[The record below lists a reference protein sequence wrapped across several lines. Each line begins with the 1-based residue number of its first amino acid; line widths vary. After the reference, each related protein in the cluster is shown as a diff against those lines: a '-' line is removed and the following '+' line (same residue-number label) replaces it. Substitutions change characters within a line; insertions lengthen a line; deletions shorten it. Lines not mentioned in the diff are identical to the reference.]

1 MSSTVP
7 HTGHDKDKLLVSIQ
21 GRHDQVY
28 PSEEPPIT
36 SSPVSHR
43 SYSDVSITD
52 GHFTLGSLK
61 EIVLSNGEANM
72 ESWRQ
77 RGQDGQWSYGW
88 ANGVLF
94 EGEIDKGLESGK
106 GKFTWPSGATYE
118 GSFQNGC
125 LHGGGTYTAADGSSY
140 SGNWIMNIKH
150 GFGEQYYGNGD
161 SYKGIWSQGNRDGY
175 GTYTWAN
182 GNIYTGDWKNGA
194 MCGKGKL
201 TWSNGDSFDGH
212 WADGKEHGHGIY
224 TWVDTGCYVGT
235 WSKGLK
241 DGKGTFYP
249 PGTKLPLHI
258 ALFRGSSISS
268 DGSEVRGGRRHSFTV
283 WRSTSIDT
291 TKVASHFRQPSQ
303 LAAPS
308 GSNASFLRKAESLPT
323 KAVAL
328 DRKRSLEVAM
338 EKYLGL
344 DISFVAGE
352 TILEDNESSFE
363 RTVVLPIV
371 EREYAQGVLINEI
384 VKEPLLSKGA
394 RRKQRQQAKEIKR
407 AGETII
413 KGHRSYDLMLDLQLG
428 IRYSVG
434 KFYQSNRELEH
445 SDFGHRARI
454 WMRFPSEGS
463 QLTPCHRS
471 VDFRWKDYCPY
482 VFRTLREMFKI
493 DAADYMMS
501 ICGNDALR
509 ELSSPGKSGSIF
521 FLSHDDRFLIKTLRR
536 PELKVLLKM
545 LPSYYNH
552 VCKYENTLITKFFG
566 LHRIKLAGG
575 HKVRFVVMGNVFCTE
590 LRIHR
595 RFDLKGSSLGR
606 STNKIQID
614 ETTTLKD
621 LDLDF
626 TFHLEPSWR
635 ESLLKALNK
644 ITVKNKFPI
653 PRIDDVLDGLQ
664 GASFFSRIDL
674 KSGFHQIRV
683 NSAGMPKTAFRTT
696 FGLYEFL
703 VMPFGLTNA
712 PATFNRMMDI
722 IFRPLRH
729 CVGTF
734 FEDMIVFSKS
744 EAEHMEHLRA
754 VFEILRKER
763 LVVNGKKKIAAP
775 LHDLTCKGVVFR
787 FGERQQ
793 QAFKLLKEKL
803 TIEPVLILPD
813 LRKSYQIYEKK
824 LLAVIHALESWKH
837 YLLGADFTVQIDRQ
851 SLRYFLTQAKLSAEK
866 HLSWANLLSMFHFQ
880 LVHGAGKKNVVAD
893 ALSRR
898 PHVAAVSI
906 AYQHELQIED
916 DCYFLQ
922 CQQIMDYSL
931 LLGLHFRAP
940 QYTRMNSKDDDNGG
954 SSLIPIDDGPY
965 PESLVLVAHEPSDST
980 QGIHIRGSS
989 LRAAIAGDE
998 QVDLLAGTARLRI
1011 QLGVNMPARADRR
1024 PLLPNDDQSLN
1035 DETSSETYDVVLCL
1049 GIIDILQEYNT
1060 AKRLEHAYK
1069 SLQFDSVSISAVDPS
1084 LYSQRF
1090 QDFLKKVFPENLL

>member
-28 PSEEPPIT
+28 PSEEPPLT
-36 SSPVSHR
+36 SSPVSHPVP
-43 SYSDVSITD
+43 SDVGHTD
-52 GHFTLGSLK
+52 NHSNPGPLR
-61 EIVLSNGEANM
+61 EIVSPNGETNM

-77 RGQDGQWSYGW
+77 RGQDGHWSYGW
-88 ANGVLF
+88 ANGVQF

-125 LHGGGTYTAADGSSY
+125 LHGLGTYTAADGSSY
-140 SGNWIMNIKH
+140 TGNWIMNVKH
-150 GFGEQYYGNGD
+150 GFGEQHYGNCD
-161 SYKGIWSQGNRDGY
+161 SYKGTWSQGNRDGY

-182 GNIYTGDWKNGA
+182 GNIYTGDWKTGA
-194 MCGKGKL
+194 MSGKGKL
-201 TWSNGDSFDGH
+201 TWSNGDSFEGH

-258 ALFRGSSISS
+258 TLLRGSSMNS
-268 DGSEVRGGRRHSFTV
+268 DGSEAPGSRRHSFAV
-283 WRSTSIDT
+283 WRTSSVDPM
-291 TKVASHFRQPSQ
+291 KVTSRPSQ

-308 GSNASFLRKAESLPT
+308 GSNTSFLRKAESLPT

-328 DRKRSLEVAM
+328 DRKRSLEVTF

-344 DISFVAGE
+344 DISFLTGE
-352 TILEDNESSFE
+352 TILEDSESSFE
-363 RTVVLPIV
+363 KSVVLPIV

-384 VKEPLLSKGA
+384 VKESLLSKGA
-394 RRKQRQQAKEIKR
+394 QRRHKQQHKEIKR

-434 KFYQSNRELEH
+434 KFYQCERELEQ

-454 WMRFPSEGS
+454 WMRFPREGS

-552 VCKYENTLITKFFG
+552 VCKYENTLVTKFFG

-606 STNKIQID
+606 SSNKIEID

-635 ESLLKALNK
+635 EALLK
-644 ITVKNKFPI
+644 
-653 PRIDDVLDGLQ
+653 
-664 GASFFSRIDL
+664 
-674 KSGFHQIRV
+674 
-683 NSAGMPKTAFRTT
+683 
-696 FGLYEFL
+696 
-703 VMPFGLTNA
+703 
-712 PATFNRMMDI
+712 
-722 IFRPLRH
+722 
-729 CVGTF
+729 
-734 FEDMIVFSKS
+734 
-744 EAEHMEHLRA
+744 
-754 VFEILRKER
+754 
-763 LVVNGKKKIAAP
+763 
-775 LHDLTCKGVVFR
+775 
-787 FGERQQ
+787 
-793 QAFKLLKEKL
+793 
-803 TIEPVLILPD
+803 
-813 LRKSYQIYEKK
+813 
-824 LLAVIHALESWKH
+824 
-837 YLLGADFTVQIDRQ
+837 
-851 SLRYFLTQAKLSAEK
+851 
-866 HLSWANLLSMFHFQ
+866 
-880 LVHGAGKKNVVAD
+880 
-893 ALSRR
+893 
-898 PHVAAVSI
+898 
-906 AYQHELQIED
+906 QIEE
-916 DCYFLQ
+916 DCNFLQ

-954 SSLIPIDDGPY
+954 GGLIPIDDGPY
-965 PESLVLVAHEPSDST
+965 PESLVLVAHEPRDST
-980 QGIHIRGSS
+980 QGSHIRGSS

-998 QVDLLAGTARLRI
+998 QVDLLAGTVRLQI

-1024 PLLPNDDQSLN
+1024 PLSPTYGQGSN
-1035 DETSSETYDVVLCL
+1035 DETSSETYDVVLCV

-1060 AKRLEHAYK
+1060 AKKLEHAYK
-1069 SLQFDSVSISAVDPS
+1069 SLQFDSVSISAVGPY

-1090 QDFLKKVFPENLL
+1090 QEFLNKVFPENL

>member
-1 MSSTVP
+1 MSSTVH

-36 SSPVSHR
+36 SLPVSHPVA
-43 SYSDVSITD
+43 SDIGLTESHSAPGRLREVT
-52 GHFTLGSLK
+52 
-61 EIVLSNGEANM
+61 SNGETNL

-77 RGQDGQWSYGW
+77 RIQDGAWSYGW
-88 ANGVLF
+88 VDGVLF

-106 GKFTWPSGATYE
+106 GKFTWPSGATYK

-125 LHGGGTYTAADGSSY
+125 LHGWGRYTAADGSFY
-140 SGNWIMNIKH
+140 SGNWIMNVKH

-161 SYKGIWSQGNRDGY
+161 SYKGTWSQGNRDGY
-175 GTYTWAN
+175 GTYTWSN
-182 GNIYTGDWKNGA
+182 GNLYTGDWKSGA

-201 TWSNGDSFDGH
+201 TWSNGDYFEGH
-212 WADGKEHGHGIY
+212 WVEGKEHGHGIY
-224 TWVDTGCYVGT
+224 TWVDTGCYVGM

-249 PGTKLPLHI
+249 PGTKLPFHI
-258 ALFRGSSISS
+258 GLLRGSPVSS
-268 DGSEVRGGRRHSFTV
+268 DGSEGYGRRRNSFGV
-283 WRSTSIDT
+283 WHTTSIDT
-291 TKVASHFRQPSQ
+291 TKVASRVRRPSQ
-303 LAAPS
+303 LAASS
-308 GSNASFLRKAESLPT
+308 GSTTFLRKAESLPT

-328 DRKRSLEVAM
+328 DRKRSLEVAI
-338 EKYLGL
+338 EKFLGL
-344 DISFVAGE
+344 DLTGE

-363 RTVVLPIV
+363 KSVCLPIV

-384 VKEPLLSKGA
+384 VKEPLLSKGS
-394 RRKQRQQAKEIKR
+394 RRRLRQQAKETKR

-434 KFYQSNRELEH
+434 KFYQCKHELEP

-454 WMRFPSEGS
+454 WMRFPREGS

-606 STNKIQID
+606 SSNKIEID

-635 ESLLKALNK
+635 KSLIK
-644 ITVKNKFPI
+644 
-653 PRIDDVLDGLQ
+653 
-664 GASFFSRIDL
+664 
-674 KSGFHQIRV
+674 
-683 NSAGMPKTAFRTT
+683 
-696 FGLYEFL
+696 
-703 VMPFGLTNA
+703 
-712 PATFNRMMDI
+712 
-722 IFRPLRH
+722 
-729 CVGTF
+729 
-734 FEDMIVFSKS
+734 
-744 EAEHMEHLRA
+744 
-754 VFEILRKER
+754 
-763 LVVNGKKKIAAP
+763 
-775 LHDLTCKGVVFR
+775 
-787 FGERQQ
+787 
-793 QAFKLLKEKL
+793 
-803 TIEPVLILPD
+803 
-813 LRKSYQIYEKK
+813 
-824 LLAVIHALESWKH
+824 
-837 YLLGADFTVQIDRQ
+837 
-851 SLRYFLTQAKLSAEK
+851 
-866 HLSWANLLSMFHFQ
+866 
-880 LVHGAGKKNVVAD
+880 
-893 ALSRR
+893 
-898 PHVAAVSI
+898 
-906 AYQHELQIED
+906 QIED
-916 DCYFLQ
+916 DCQFLQ
-922 CQQIMDYSL
+922 SQQIMDYSL

-940 QYTRMNSKDDDNGG
+940 QYTRMNSQDDDKGRGG
-954 SSLIPIDDGPY
+954 LIPTDDGPY

-980 QGIHIRGSS
+980 QGSHIRGSS
-989 LRAAIAGDE
+989 LRAAVAGDE

-1024 PLLPNDDQSLN
+1024 PPLAEDDQSVN
-1035 DETSSETYDVVLCL
+1035 DETSSEAYDVVLCL

-1069 SLQFDSVSISAVDPS
+1069 SLQFDSVSISAVDPY

-1090 QDFLKKVFPENLL
+1090 QDFLKKVFPENLS